1 MARGGAWSSQT
12 NFSFA
17 LFAIFTS
24 VSMTGT
30 SVSTPTVVAR
40 AASYGTSDKAVSTWE
55 NGRRGPKLKTIETL
69 AKQFDVPID
78 VMVNGNLED
87 YYNKPS
93 SRSQSNIQEAQDY
106 LLKLIDFQGDK
117 SSLTYEYMLFLKKKS
132 PNKYNKG
139 RNLGSRPSLVS
150 LQNHI
155 DRNEKSEHIFCLNK
169 MVRISLVWWKL
180 TGSNR

>member
-1 MARGGAWSSQT
+1 MWNDLEMDRIPNIGQNIKTLRVHHKLSQSDIARILGA
-12 NFSFA
+12 
-17 LFAIFTS
+17 
-24 VSMTGT
+24 
-30 SVSTPTVVAR
+30 
-40 AASYGTSDKAVSTWE
+40 SDKAVSTWE

-117 SSLTYEYMLFLKKKS
+117 SSLTYEDMLFLTHIIELLKLHFKKKD
-132 PNKYNKG
+132 K
-139 RNLGSRPSLVS
+139 
-150 LQNHI
+150 
-155 DRNEKSEHIFCLNK
+155 
-169 MVRISLVWWKL
+169 
-180 TGSNR
+180 

>member
-1 MARGGAWSSQT
+1 MRNDLEMDQIPNIGQNIKTLRVHHKLSQSDIARI
-12 NFSFA
+12 
-17 LFAIFTS
+17 L
-24 VSMTGT
+24 
-30 SVSTPTVVAR
+30 
-40 AASYGTSDKAVSTWE
+40 GTSDKAVSTWE
-55 NGRRGPKLKTIETL
+55 NGRRGPKLKTIETF

-117 SSLTYEYMLFLKKKS
+117 SSLTYEDMLFLKKKS

-139 RNLGSRPSLVS
+139 GNLGSCPLLVS

-155 DRNEKSEHIFCLNK
+155 DRNEKSEHIFYLNK

-180 TGSNR
+180 QGSNL

>member
-1 MARGGAWSSQT
+1 
-12 NFSFA
+12 
-17 LFAIFTS
+17 
-24 VSMTGT
+24 MTGT

-40 AASYGTSDKAVSTWE
+40 ATSYGTSDKAVSTWE

-87 YYNKPS
+87 YYNQPS

-117 SSLTYEYMLFLKKKS
+117 SSLTYEDMLFLKK
-132 PNKYNKG
+132 
-139 RNLGSRPSLVS
+139 
-150 LQNHI
+150 
-155 DRNEKSEHIFCLNK
+155 EKSE
-169 MVRISLVWWKL
+169 
-180 TGSNR
+180 

>member
-1 MARGGAWSSQT
+1 MWNDSEKNQIPNIGQNIKTLRVHHKLSQSDIARI
-12 NFSFA
+12 
-17 LFAIFTS
+17 L
-24 VSMTGT
+24 
-30 SVSTPTVVAR
+30 
-40 AASYGTSDKAVSTWE
+40 GTSDKAVSTWE

-117 SSLTYEYMLFLKKKS
+117 SSLTYEDMLFLTHIIELLKLHFKKKD
-132 PNKYNKG
+132 K
-139 RNLGSRPSLVS
+139 
-150 LQNHI
+150 
-155 DRNEKSEHIFCLNK
+155 
-169 MVRISLVWWKL
+169 
-180 TGSNR
+180 

>member
-1 MARGGAWSSQT
+1 
-12 NFSFA
+12 
-17 LFAIFTS
+17 
-24 VSMTGT
+24 MTGT

-78 VMVNGNLED
+78 VTVNGNLED

-117 SSLTYEYMLFLKKKS
+117 SSLIYEDMLFLSHIIELLKLHFKKKD
-132 PNKYNKG
+132 K
-139 RNLGSRPSLVS
+139 
-150 LQNHI
+150 
-155 DRNEKSEHIFCLNK
+155 
-169 MVRISLVWWKL
+169 
-180 TGSNR
+180 